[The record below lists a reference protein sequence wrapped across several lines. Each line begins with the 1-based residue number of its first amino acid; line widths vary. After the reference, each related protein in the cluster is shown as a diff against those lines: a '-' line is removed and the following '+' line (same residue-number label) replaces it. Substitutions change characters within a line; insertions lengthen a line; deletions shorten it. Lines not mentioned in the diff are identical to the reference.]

1 MLLICFDKYSGK
13 QHCPVCGDKTFLTPA
28 YRSPQS
34 MTFVTEFSILASQR
48 IRPQLLNI
56 QGNPAN
62 LLVAI
67 VVNHEFRRA
76 MWFWAKGLTP
86 LQKAQGAQVGR
97 ALHRPWEKPP
107 FEFKPPAAPPQAASG
122 GLRPALLGPHLP
134 DGNECPQCH
143 RALLV
148 CLCPGRIFST
158 GATNPFLH
166 CYWLN
171 GVPQIYMLKL

>member
-28 YRSPQS
+28 CGSPQS
-34 MTFVTEFSILASQR
+34 LTFVTELSILASQR

-56 QGNPAN
+56 HGNPAN

-67 VVNHEFRRA
+67 VVNHEFKRTHVV
-76 MWFWAKGLTP
+76 LS
-86 LQKAQGAQVGR
+86 QGADSTSEGSWGPSGQGTAQTVRKATLWVQTPGSST
-97 ALHRPWEKPP
+97 
-107 FEFKPPAAPPQAASG
+107 SG
-122 GLRPALLGPHLP
+122 GLRPAFLGPHLP
-134 DGNECPQCH
+134 DGNECPQC
-143 RALLV
+143 RRDLLV

-166 CYWLN
+166 CYELS